1 MKKNNVGQSRKENEE
16 TTDITLFVKT
26 SGEDI
31 ARWNRQ
37 KIIDALIRETNV
49 DIDTAD
55 AISREVEKQIISSG
69 IGVLTTPLI
78 RELVD
83 AKLIER
89 GLEQARKMHALL
101 GFPLYD
107 VRQLILLQNKEN
119 ANIPHGPEGTNLI
132 LAEGIKKEYSLYEV
146 FSPEVGDAHV
156 MGDIHLHSL
165 GYIDRPYSS
174 FQSLEYIKKFGLNLP
189 HSLTVAKPAKHA
201 EVLLA
206 HMVRFGA
213 ILQGYFAGVIGWD
226 AVNFSFAPYLTGM
239 NEKEVRQ
246 FAQML
251 IYEFSQLTSAR
262 GVQAMFTDIHLYW
275 DVPEHLR
282 GVPIIGPGGELT
294 GSNYEDFTTDA
305 RRFAWAIFEVFMKGD
320 GTGKPFIFPRP
331 LVHITGDFFQTPGHE
346 DFLNHI
352 CRVAVDKGNTCF
364 LFDRD
369 EMIKAYSCCLTAT
382 AKKGDMPAEEKMPWR
397 MRCPALQNVTLNLP
411 RLGYKAEG
419 DENRLLPMLSDLMD
433 VAAKAHVQKKDFIE
447 KLLSHGDEG
456 PLSMLAMKRDG
467 YPYLR
472 MDHACFLIGI
482 VGLNELVQIHTGSQL
497 HESEEALMFSLKLI
511 AHMKDQTEKL
521 SRKYGLNFILEQTPA
536 ETTAYR
542 FARLDLRYYS
552 PKAGHFVR
560 GDISKGEVY
569 YTNSTH
575 LSSSASVDPIG
586 RVRQEGRFHPL
597 IKGGGVTQVWL
608 GDVRPSSE
616 ELAGF
621 ITNVFR
627 DTENDQVLFCPEFT
641 TCRECGR
648 TFRRLRDECQFC
660 GSNDVEGIAR
670 ITQYFSRI
678 SGWNRGKLA
687 ELRDRKKYEGI
698 S

>member
-262 GVQAMFTDIHLYW
+262 GGQAMFTDIHLYW

-433 VAAKAHVQKKDFIE
+433 VAAKAHVQKKNFIE

>member
-262 GVQAMFTDIHLYW
+262 GGQAMFTDIHLYW

-433 VAAKAHVQKKDFIE
+433 VAAKAHVQKKNFIE

-497 HESEEALMFSLKLI
+497 HESEEALMFGLKLI

>member
-1 MKKNNVGQSRKENEE
+1 MANDE

-37 KIIDALIRETNV
+37 KIVDALIRETNV
-49 DIDTAD
+49 DTDTAD

-101 GFPLYD
+101 GFPIYD
-107 VRQLILLQNKEN
+107 VRQLMLLQNKEN

-132 LAEGIKKEYSLYEV
+132 LAEGIKKEYALYDV
-146 FSPEVGDAHV
+146 FSQQVGDAHA

-174 FQSLEYIKKFGLNLP
+174 LQSLEYIKKFGLNFP
-189 HSLTVAKPAKHA
+189 HSLTVARPAKHA

-213 ILQGYFAGVIGWD
+213 ILQGHFAGVIGWD

-239 NEKEVRQ
+239 DEKEVRQ

-262 GVQAMFTDIHLYW
+262 GGQAMFTDIHLYW

-294 GSNYEDFTTDA
+294 GGNYEDFTADA
-305 RRFAWAIFEVFMKGD
+305 RKFAWAIFEVFMKGD

-331 LVHITGDFFQTPGHE
+331 LVHITEAFFQTPGHE
-346 DFLNHI
+346 DFLNLI
-352 CRVAVDKGNTCF
+352 CGVAVDKGNTCF
-364 LFDRD
+364 LFDRGRV
-369 EMIKAYSCCLTAT
+369 IKAYSCCLPPA
-382 AKKGDMPAEEKMPWR
+382 AKRRNLQQQGQMPWN

-411 RLGYKAEG
+411 RLGYKARRDG
-419 DENRLLPMLSDLMD
+419 GRLMSMLSDLME

-447 KLLSHGDEG
+447 KLLSYGDEG
-456 PLSMLAMKRDG
+456 PLAMLAMKRDG

-482 VGLNELVQIHTGSQL
+482 VGLNELVRVQEGSQL
-497 HESEEALMFSLKLI
+497 HESEEAMMFGLKLI
-511 AHMKDQTEKL
+511 AHMKDETEKL

-542 FARLDLRYYS
+542 FARLDLKYYS
-552 PKAGHFVR
+552 PEAGHFVQ

-575 LSSSASVDPIG
+575 LSASSSVDPIE
-586 RVRQEGRFHPL
+586 RVRQEGRFHSL

-608 GDVRPSSE
+608 GDVCSSRE
-616 ELAGF
+616 ELVGF
-621 ITNVFR
+621 ITRAFR
-627 DTENDQVLFCPEFT
+627 ETENDQVLFCPEFT

-648 TFRRLRDECQFC
+648 TFSGLKDDCQFC
-660 GSNDVEGIAR
+660 GSKNVEGIAR
-670 ITQYFSRI
+670 ITQYFSSI

-687 ELRDRKKYEGI
+687 ELRDRKRYEKI
-698 S
+698 N